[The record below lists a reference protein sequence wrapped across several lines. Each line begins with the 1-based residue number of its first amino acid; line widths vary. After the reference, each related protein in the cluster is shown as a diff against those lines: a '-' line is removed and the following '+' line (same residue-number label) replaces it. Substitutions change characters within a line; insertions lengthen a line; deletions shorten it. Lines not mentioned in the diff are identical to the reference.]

1 MSSQKAPGRADQT
14 REQLIRAAES
24 LFIENGLENVSL
36 RAIIREAGQKNES
49 ALQYHFSNRD
59 GLILAIQTQR
69 MAQVDAR
76 RTTLIDEAIR
86 LDPAPDLRS
95 ACALLVR
102 APFLLC
108 REDKAFRGYL
118 GVFGQR
124 LIASGR
130 SVTATLA
137 KQESQSLYRLRSIFR
152 NATSHLDDQLFAMRF
167 ENMSSFVLL
176 SMSRRALENGS
187 FRGRRAELFF
197 NNLVDLMAVML
208 AAPVSSNTREFV
220 DLNQGTTN
228 E

>member
-1 MSSQKAPGRADQT
+1 
-14 REQLIRAAES
+14 

-36 RAIIREAGQKNES
+36 RAIIRKAGQKNES

-59 GLILAIQTQR
+59 GLILAIQDQR

-76 RTTLIDEAIR
+76 RTTLIDEFMQTN
-86 LDPAPDLRS
+86 PAPDLRS
-95 ACALLVR
+95 ACSMLVR

-108 REDKAFRGYL
+108 REDKGFRGYL

-124 LIASGR
+124 VIASGQ

-137 KQESQSLYRLRSIFR
+137 KQDSQSLYKLRGIFR
-152 NATSHLDDQLFAMRF
+152 SATSHLDDRLFAMRF

-187 FRGRRAELFF
+187 FSGKRAELFF

-208 AAPVSSNTREFV
+208 SAPISSNTREFV
-220 DLNQGTTN
+220 DQK
-228 E
+228 